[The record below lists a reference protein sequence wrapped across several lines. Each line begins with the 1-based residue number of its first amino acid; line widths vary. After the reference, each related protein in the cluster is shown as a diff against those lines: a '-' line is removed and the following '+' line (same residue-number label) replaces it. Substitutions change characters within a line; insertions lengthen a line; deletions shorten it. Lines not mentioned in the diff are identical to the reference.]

1 MPLVS
6 SLSLPCGSS
15 VLITVSGDQ
24 FRSRLEIGIINWI
37 PIDLLEVCSRYVSCI
52 YSWYLS
58 THMMPALPLEY
69 NGNLTPITIHYIAL
83 CIRYIFESVLVDR
96 NTFQFSNGKVNFLRW
111 GLLVKTF
118 IDYKFYI
125 LFQWIEKSAEKVE
138 YNVRRLGGV
147 RTGLLRRLS
156 LTSYYFVYTEGF
168 QTGKCLMNTKYP
180 KPHDNK
186 IEKDYHWREIPAT
199 LVFVEWYPTRE
210 WNIKIFLSTL

>member
-6 SLSLPCGSS
+6 SLSLHCGSS

-24 FRSRLEIGIINWI
+24 FRSRLKIGIINWI
-37 PIDLLEVCSRYVSCI
+37 PIDFLEVCSRYVSCI

-58 THMMPALPLEY
+58 THMLPALPLEY

-83 CIRYIFESVLVDR
+83 CIRYIFEIVLVDR

-156 LTSYYFVYTEGF
+156 LTSYYFVGVNWRFSDWKVSHEH
-168 QTGKCLMNTKYP
+168 QISKASRQKKLEKIIIDGK
-180 KPHDNK
+180 
-186 IEKDYHWREIPAT
+186 
-199 LVFVEWYPTRE
+199 
-210 WNIKIFLSTL
+210 FLQLLFL